1 MSNKLMLNIITPSN
15 VVYNSTI
22 DYVLVNT
29 FKGKMVLN
37 KDYASTMGVINQGTI
52 EIVENN
58 TSRVKKII
66 SDGVFVIADNELKIL
81 TDYYFDDNQENQKII
96 DDLKITA
103 LNNLNSSLKKSFMSK
118 EELYFFNIKKMLK
131 K

>member
-15 VVYNSTI
+15 VVYNNTI

-96 DDLKITA
+96 DDLKITT
-103 LNNLNSSLKKSFMSK
+103 LNHLNSSLKKSFMSK

>member
-15 VVYNSTI
+15 VVYNNTI

-37 KDYASTMGVINQGTI
+37 KDYASTMGVINQGII

-66 SDGVFVIADNELKIL
+66 SDGVFVIVDNELKIL

-96 DDLKITA
+96 DDLKITT
-103 LNNLNSSLKKSFMSK
+103 LNHLNSSLKKSFMSK